1 MMNDISVV
9 AAEKICAGCGAC
21 AVICPKNAIALKENT
36 AGFYEA
42 VIDGES
48 CAHCGQ
54 CAEICPRL
62 SDKEG
67 RSLRQSKLFALQ
79 STRQEIVKSCSSG
92 GIAHELAEVFLENGD
107 GVVGAAYDLNTDRVL
122 HLLVDG
128 VDELWR
134 LDGSKYL
141 QSDVT
146 EAFSNAVCK
155 AKTNKEARFLV
166 IGTPCQIAGAAA
178 MTEKLGI
185 RDQFLLAE
193 IFCHGVPSYRVWDET
208 VKKAS
213 EKLGAGQFE
222 SVRFRYK
229 RDDWHSY
236 CLRID
241 ANDKSYYGKRETELF
256 WQVFFENVLLNDA
269 CLKCA
274 ARKDSSCAD
283 LRLGDYW
290 GSRFMERTDGVSA
303 VFAITKRGEA
313 AVEQLLQTGRVRPFE
328 QGTPDEMLAAQNM
341 EGYKQMELH
350 ERAMELLRSGADVR
364 AVVRQYRKGF
374 SAKQKLKIALLK
386 TSAVLPDGIRAK
398 ARKTAH
404 RARKS

>member
-9 AAEKICAGCGAC
+9 AAEKNCAGCGAC
-21 AVICPKNAIALKENT
+21 AVICTKNAITLKENT

-42 VIDGES
+42 AIDGES
-48 CAHCGQ
+48 CVHCGQ

-67 RSLRQSKLFALQ
+67 KSLRQSKLFALQ

-107 GVVGAAYDLNTDRVL
+107 GVVGAVYDLNTDRVL
-122 HLLVDG
+122 HLLVDT

-146 EAFSNAVCK
+146 EALSKAVRR
-155 AKTNKEARFLV
+155 AKTDGDSRLLV

-178 MTEKLGI
+178 VTEKLGI

-213 EKLGAGQFE
+213 EKLGTGQFE

-229 RDDWHSY
+229 KDDWHSY

-269 CLKCA
+269 CLKCT

-290 GSRFMERTDGVSA
+290 GSRFMERSDGVSA
-303 VFAITKRGEA
+303 VFAITERGEA
-313 AVEQLLQTGRVRPFE
+313 AVERLLQTERVRAFE
-328 QGTPDEMLAAQNM
+328 QGTPDEMLVAQNM
-341 EGYKQMELH
+341 EGYKQTELH
-350 ERAMELLRSGADVR
+350 DRAMEQLRSGADVKS
-364 AVVRQYRKGF
+364 VVRRYRKGF
-374 SAKQKLKIALLK
+374 GSKQKLKIVLLK

-398 ARKTAH
+398 MRKTAH
-404 RARKS
+404 KVRKS